1 MPRKRKVKK
10 KKKEEENKK
19 RKTCITLTK
28 EGKKRTTN
36 RSIPR
41 K

>member
-10 KKKEEENKK
+10 KKIEENKK

-28 EGKKRTTN
+28 EGKKKN
-36 RSIPR
+36 NQ
-41 K
+41 